1 MSADSIQSAEQELF
15 RDALA
20 VANIPT
26 LIPVLVQLTGDQ
38 RWLEEPY
45 LPERNRGLDD
55 NASGGLPEQIQEE
68 IRAAALEAILAWRA
82 GKPVAA
88 ERPSDEQLVRMLGAS
103 MGEEVPL
110 EYGPLIAAELG
121 IGGHPLTRRRVRAAG
136 DFKVLIVGAG
146 ASGIAAAVKLEDA
159 GIPYTIV
166 EQHDAVGGTW
176 LENQYP
182 GCGVDTPSALYSFSF
197 APQDWTRYFALRD
210 ELKAYFEEVVA
221 NRGLKDRIRF
231 NTEAV
236 SARFEPDRQ
245 SWAVDLRT
253 PDGTIE
259 TVAAN
264 ILMTAVGAFRKP
276 KMPSIPGLE
285 RFEGPVMHTARWPQ
299 DLDLTGRRVAVIGNG
314 ASAMQLVP
322 AIADEVSSL
331 TVFQR
336 APQWAA
342 PFEAFHLQVPEPVRF
357 LSREIPLY
365 RAWYRVRSGWTFN
378 DRIHAALQK
387 DPEWPH
393 PESSLNRINDAHRK
407 FFVRYISEQ
416 LGDRQDL
423 MDAVVPDYPPY
434 GKRILLDNGWYRTL
448 TRDHVRLISEPIDEV
463 LPTAIRTRSGEE
475 IDVDVVVCASGFDV
489 VRFLNSIE
497 IHGRDGRS
505 LREVWEDD
513 NARAYLGTAVP
524 GFPNLF
530 MVYGPNTQAGHG
542 GSLLGMTESQLDYI
556 VDFLGQMV
564 ARGICAA
571 EVRPEVY
578 EEYNARVD
586 RAHEQMVWT
595 HPGMSTY
602 YRNSRGRV
610 VVNTPWRIVDY
621 WHMTREADLSDYVTD
636 PAVGS
641 RAAA

>member
-1 MSADSIQSAEQELF
+1 MSPDAIPSAEQQRF
-15 RDALA
+15 RDAIA
-20 VANIPT
+20 IANIPT
-26 LIPVLVQLTGDQ
+26 LIPVLVQLTGDE

-45 LPERNRGLDD
+45 LPARNRGLDD
-55 NASGGLPEQIQEE
+55 NPSGGLPEPVQEE
-68 IRAAALEAILAWRA
+68 IRDAVLEAIVAWRA
-82 GKPVAA
+82 GTPVAI
-88 ERPSDEQLVRMLGAS
+88 ERPRDEQLVRMLSVA
-103 MGEEVPL
+103 MGEDVPP

-121 IGGHPLTRRRVRAAG
+121 IADHPLERRRRSG
-136 DFKVLIVGAG
+136 RTDFRVLIVGAG

-176 LENQYP
+176 LENRYP

-197 APQDWTRYFALRD
+197 APQDWSKYFALRD
-210 ELKAYFEEVVA
+210 ELKAYFEHVA
-221 NRGLKDRIRF
+221 AERGLNDRIRF

-236 SARFEPDRQ
+236 SASFDAETQ
-245 SWAVDLRT
+245 SWAVELRGA
-253 PDGTIE
+253 DGSQE
-259 TVAAN
+259 TVNAN
-264 ILMTAVGAFRKP
+264 VLMTAVGAFRKP
-276 KMPSIPGLE
+276 KMPNITGLE
-285 RFEGPVMHTARWPQ
+285 RFEGPVVHTAQWPE
-299 DLDLTGRRVAVIGNG
+299 DLDLSGRRVAVIGNG
-314 ASAMQLVP
+314 ASSMQLVT
-322 AIADEVSSL
+322 AIADEVSAL

-336 APQWAA
+336 APHWAA
-342 PFEAFHLQVPEPVRF
+342 PFELFHVSVPEPVRF
-357 LSREIPLY
+357 LGREVPLY

-393 PESSLNRINDAHRK
+393 PELSLNKINDAHRK
-407 FFVRYISEQ
+407 FFIRYIEQ
-416 LGDRQDL
+416 ELGDRTDL
-423 MDAVVPDYPPY
+423 MDAVVPKYPPY

-448 TRDHVRLISEPIDEV
+448 TREHVRLVSEPIAEV
-463 LPTAIRTRSGEE
+463 LPGGIKTNSGETFDLDA
-475 IDVDVVVCASGFDV
+475 IACATGFDV
-489 VRFLNSIE
+489 VRFLGSIE
-497 IHGRDGRS
+497 VRGRDGQS
-505 LREVWEDD
+505 LREAWDDD

-530 MVYGPNTQAGHG
+530 IVYGPNTQAGHG

-556 VDFLGQMV
+556 VDLLGQMITD
-564 ARGICAA
+564 GIGVA

-578 EEYNARVD
+578 EDYNDSID
-586 RAHEQMVWT
+586 RAHERMVWT

-621 WHMTREADLSDYVTD
+621 WHMTREADLGDYLTA
-636 PAVGS
+636 PAGAA